1 MTTAK
6 GKNNRL
12 LLWFIIGISVIG
24 NIYFGYRAISDNT
37 RSNQENPFEYSL
49 ESFKQIDAELLQY
62 SETNQIPLCFQ
73 QVSGIAVGLEN
84 NVYVSGDESVLIM
97 NSDGQAQATISTSET
112 AFCLDV
118 DTNGDVYLG
127 MDDHIEV
134 YDRDGAQKAQWES
147 LGDKALLTSIVASND
162 YVYVADAGNRFVW
175 KYDKSGHILSRIG
188 EKNEAKDIPGCV
200 VPSRFFDVSIDPD
213 GFLWVVNPGRHSLE
227 NYTPDGD
234 LRSSWGVYSIG
245 IEGFSGC
252 CNPTHITI
260 LDDGKFITSEKGIA
274 RIKVYNRLGNIES
287 VVAGPDQFNEGA
299 VGLDLAKD
307 SNGRIYVLDP
317 MKKAV
322 RIFERN
328 NLGV

>member
-1 MTTAK
+1 MTTSK
-6 GKNNRL
+6 RKNDRL
-12 LLWFIIGISVIG
+12 LLWFIIGISVFG

-37 RSNQENPFEYSL
+37 RSNQENPFEYNL

-73 QVSGIAVGLEN
+73 HVSGIAVDSDN
-84 NVYVSGDESVLIM
+84 NIYVSGDKNVLIM
-97 NSDGQAQATISTSET
+97 NNEGQAQATISTAET

-134 YDRDGAQKAQWES
+134 YDRDGAKKTQWES

-175 KYDKSGHILSRIG
+175 KYDKSGNVLLRIG

-227 NYTPDGD
+227 NYTPEGD
-234 LRSSWGVYSIG
+234 LRTSWGKYSMD
-245 IEGFSGC
+245 IEGFVGC
-252 CNPTHITI
+252 CNPIHITI
-260 LDDGKFITSEKGIA
+260 LDDGMFVTSEKGIA
-274 RIKVYNRLGNIES
+274 RIKVYNRLGNLES
-287 VVAGPDQFNEGA
+287 VVAGPDQFIEGTA
-299 VGLDLAKD
+299 GLDLAND
-307 SNGRIYVLDP
+307 SDGKVYVLDP
-317 MKKAV
+317 MKNAV
-322 RIFERN
+322 RIFEKN
-328 NLGV
+328 IPGV